1 MRLTCPNCSAK
12 YEVDESM
19 IPAVGRDVQCSNCAT
34 TWFQPGVRSSD
45 SDPEPESS
53 EVTGGAREAPAPDP
67 AEKETSDMTA
77 SDSAEDAPDPQPEPE
92 PKLEEIDIRGSSE
105 AQGADGEDDAP
116 ERPPR
121 RQIEAGVADIL
132 RQEAE
137 RESRLRRGKVDPDPV
152 QTQSEMSL
160 SSNED
165 RSRAR
170 RLVGLE
176 DAEDAF
182 EVQDLAATAASVAAA
197 TPTPSR
203 SDLLPDIEEIN
214 STLRATGD
222 RSEGEDDASD
232 VDTIVEG
239 ARRRSRVRTGFF
251 LVVALA
257 AIAVLLYVYADRI
270 TAAAPQA
277 GPALD
282 RYVQTVD
289 AGRFWLDD
297 IARSMAG
304 DAAGPSE

>member
-34 TWFQPGVRSSD
+34 TWFQPGVRSA
-45 SDPEPESS
+45 E
-53 EVTGGAREAPAPDP
+53 PDP
-67 AEKETSDMTA
+67 VPEETQA
-77 SDSAEDAPDPQPEPE
+77 AEDAPEAVAVDPAESASVPEPAPTPRPDPE
-92 PKLEEIDIRGSSE
+92 RKLEEIDIHGPSGAPGSE
-105 AQGADGEDDAP
+105 AEDDTP
-116 ERPPR
+116 ERPAR

-137 RESRLRRGKVDPDPV
+137 REARLRRANTDPGPV
-152 QTQSEMSL
+152 QTQSEMPL
-160 SSNED
+160 NNDED

-182 EVQDLAATAASVAAA
+182 EAKDLSAAAPVAAAAA
-197 TPTPSR
+197 TPSR
-203 SDLLPDIEEIN
+203 SELLPDIEEIN

-222 RSEGEDDASD
+222 RSEEEEDASD
-232 VDTIVEG
+232 IDTIYEG
-239 ARRRSRVRTGFF
+239 ARRRSRVRTGFLLVIS
-251 LVVALA
+251 LVVLA
-257 AIAVLLYVYADRI
+257 VMLYVYADRI
-270 TAAAPQA
+270 SAAVPQA
-277 GPALD
+277 GPVLD
-282 RYVQTVD
+282 RYVDMVN

-297 IARSMAG
+297 IARSVVG